1 MLKKGKNVEEL
12 IPLILGAVRA
22 LHSHLKKNHG
32 LDFSRISPL
41 KIQTLG
47 FIKKQKNPLMKD
59 VADFLAITPPSATS
73 LIESLA
79 KDKLIIR
86 HFDHKDRRVVHLRIT
101 DKGSRILS
109 KGFKEM
115 ICHMKEVFTCLT
127 EKEKKQLIGIYRKI
141 YNFNNK

>member
-1 MLKKGKNVEEL
+1 MIKKGQNAEEL

-47 FIKKQKNPLMKD
+47 FIKKQKNPLMKE
-59 VADFLAITPPSATS
+59 VADFLAVTPPSATS

-86 HFDHKDRRVVHLRIT
+86 RFDPKDRRVVHLKIT
-101 DKGSRILS
+101 DKGNHILN

-115 ICHMKEVFTCLT
+115 VCHMKEVFTCLT
-127 EKEKKQLIGIYRKI
+127 EEERKQLVGIYRKI